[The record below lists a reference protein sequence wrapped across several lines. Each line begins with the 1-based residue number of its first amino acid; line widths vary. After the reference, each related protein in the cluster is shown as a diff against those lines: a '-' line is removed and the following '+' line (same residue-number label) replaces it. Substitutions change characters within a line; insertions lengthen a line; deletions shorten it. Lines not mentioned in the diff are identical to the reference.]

1 MQFDADYRILGQSS
15 SIWCSLVQAGA
26 SWCRLVQLVAGW
38 CSLMQ
43 IGVAWF
49 SLVQLGADW
58 CSLMQ
63 ICAYWCSL
71 MYLCAVWCRLVY
83 LGADRCSFPEILWRR
98 HRTILVWPMC
108 LRSLTRFGRVGFPF
122 QASFELTNF
131 SNLIPDESNHGIE
144 SLKLRLLELD
154 I

>member
-1 MQFDADYRILGQSS
+1 MPLDVPL
-15 SIWCSLVQAGA
+15 CSLMQIIASWGRVVQFGA
-26 SWCRLVQLVAGW
+26 AWCRLVQVGADWCRLVQLVAG
-38 CSLMQ
+38 
-43 IGVAWF
+43 
-49 SLVQLGADW
+49 W

-83 LGADRCSFPEILWRR
+83 LGADWCSFPEILWRR
-98 HRTILVWPMC
+98 HRTIMVWPMC

-122 QASFELTNF
+122 QASFELTYF
-131 SNLIPDESNHGIE
+131 SNLIPDESNHAIE